1 MLVLLSRFKCDQQQ
15 QKQQKTANM
24 INHYT
29 TKIKK
34 RGEISPVD
42 DYDIQI
48 IGTKTSSND
57 QLSLI
62 GREFLFHMKVSNM
75 LRLLFLMHYVC
86 L

>member
-42 DYDIQI
+42 DDDIQI
-48 IGTKTSSND
+48 TRTKPYSNY
-57 QLSLI
+57 QLYPIS
-62 GREFLFHMKVSNM
+62 REILVPHAG
-75 LRLLFLMHYVC
+75 
-86 L
+86 